1 MMRRFLLYFCLL
13 TLILLIAGYLLLSW
27 YMPAYPSLMM
37 FLPVLV
43 VGIVT
48 LISHLSLARLYQRD
62 PKRFIRRFLVVTTLR
77 FIGYSIFILGFIYLY
92 RPFAKP
98 FLIHFLL
105 VYLVYLV
112 FEVSELSS
120 KRTE

>member
-1 MMRRFLLYFCLL
+1 MRRFLLYFCLI
-13 TLILLIAGYLLLSW
+13 TIVLLPAGYLVFTW
-27 YMPAYPSLMM
+27 YMPDYPLFMM

-43 VGIVT
+43 VGAVT
-48 LISHLSLARLYQRD
+48 LASHLSLARLYQRD
-62 PKRFIRRFLVVTTLR
+62 PKKFIRRFLVVTTLR
-77 FIGYSIFILGFIYLY
+77 IIGYSIFILGIIYLY
-92 RPFAKP
+92 RPLAKP

-120 KRTE
+120 KRTD